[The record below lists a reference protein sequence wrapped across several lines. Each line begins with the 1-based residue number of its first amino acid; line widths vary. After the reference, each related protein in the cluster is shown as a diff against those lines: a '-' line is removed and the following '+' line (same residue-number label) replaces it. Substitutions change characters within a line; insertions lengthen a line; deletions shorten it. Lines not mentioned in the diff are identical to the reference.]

1 MSNNY
6 PAWRFTAEGLSVV
19 VLSPE
24 EDSML
29 GSSWS
34 DQVPASFD
42 PVKAPTYRRAD
53 LVVKPVDVEEIAA
66 SIAEAPARRKPGPKP
81 KVQ

>member
-6 PAWRFTAEGLSVV
+6 PAWRFTADGKSVV
-19 VLSPE
+19 ALSPE
-24 EDSML
+24 EDSL
-29 GSSWS
+29 LDSSWS
-34 DQVPASFD
+34 DQVPPNFD

-66 SIAEAPARRKPGPKP
+66 AIVEAPARRKPGPKP

>member
-6 PAWRFTAEGLSVV
+6 PAWRFSANGQSVV
-19 VLSPE
+19 VCSPE

-29 GSSWS
+29 DSTWGTT
-34 DQVPASFD
+34 VPDGFD
-42 PVKAPTYRRAD
+42 PSKHPTYKA
-53 LVVKPVDVEEIAA
+53 VAFVEKPVDVEAIAEA
-66 SIAEAPARRKPGPKP
+66 VAEAPARRKPGPKP